1 MPDSNLL
8 ILEDAAQKLRALLDS
23 VVFVGGATLGLL
35 ITDTGAAPIR
45 ATVDVDVIAEIT
57 TRMEYF
63 DFSERLRRNGLTED
77 ARPGAPVCRWL
88 HDGLVLDLM
97 PLDKAVLGFTNRWY
111 GAALNGAQNLRLPS
125 GVSIRTITAPYFL
138 GTKIEAFRG
147 RGRQDFYE
155 SRDLEDFVAV
165 IDGCESILEEIA
177 LSPTELRSFLAEAAH
192 ELLGESRFLGVLPG
206 YLLPDEISQQRLP
219 GLLRRLREISAQ

>member
-63 DFSERLRRNGLTED
+63 DFSERLRRNGFTED

-111 GAALNGAQNLRLPS
+111 GAAECPFAPS
-125 GVSIRTITAPYFL
+125 
-138 GTKIEAFRG
+138 
-147 RGRQDFYE
+147 
-155 SRDLEDFVAV
+155 
-165 IDGCESILEEIA
+165 
-177 LSPTELRSFLAEAAH
+177 
-192 ELLGESRFLGVLPG
+192 
-206 YLLPDEISQQRLP
+206 QRLIFSARRSKHFE
-219 GLLRRLREISAQ
+219 GEGDKISTRAETWRILSLLSTGVNQFLRKLR